1 MADEMT
7 CYKIIEIMTDIS
19 FKHRS
24 VESCDIDNN
33 ICTHVKAFEM
43 QSDTYQQWSRI
54 QGRVIRVCC
63 ELGTF
68 NELKIFNSTSTS
80 QYFKKSVEKMM
91 SFRSKTY
98 KNSVMDFDD
107 IIAVDSLDMYESDAD
122 DNEEKSNY
130 TFANS
135 QTGLTDKDGKL
146 FGSTVLADI
155 ASNERGWLPPEFM
168 NLTLKDK
175 FKFLRDKFGD
185 INAMIDRYKL
195 F

>member
-1 MADEMT
+1 
-7 CYKIIEIMTDIS
+7 
-19 FKHRS
+19 
-24 VESCDIDNN
+24 
-33 ICTHVKAFEM
+33 
-43 QSDTYQQWSRI
+43 
-54 QGRVIRVCC
+54 
-63 ELGTF
+63 
-68 NELKIFNSTSTS
+68 
-80 QYFKKSVEKMM
+80 
-91 SFRSKTY
+91 
-98 KNSVMDFDD
+98 
-107 IIAVDSLDMYESDAD
+107 MYESDAD

-185 INAMIDRYKL
+185 TTKGGVGAHINAMIDRYKL
-195 F
+195 FYKDDVGDDNDYCDDDDDDGVIVVKR